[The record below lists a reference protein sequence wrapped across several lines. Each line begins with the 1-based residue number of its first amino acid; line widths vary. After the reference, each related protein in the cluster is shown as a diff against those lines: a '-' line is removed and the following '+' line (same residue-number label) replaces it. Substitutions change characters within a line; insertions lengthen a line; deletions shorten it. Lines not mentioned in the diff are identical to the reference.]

1 MSDDHN
7 PIESAINPNTGAGG
21 CPFSKQATE
30 FDPFDAAYQLDPAEA
45 LRWSRDEEPVFY
57 SAKLGYWVVSRYE
70 DVKSVFRDPIT
81 FSPAIALEK
90 ISPAPEGASEIL
102 KSYGYAMNR
111 TMVNEDEPDHM
122 IRRRLLMDAFLPA
135 RLDAQ
140 TPMIRRL
147 TRQSIDRF
155 IDRGNADLVAE
166 MFWEIPMEV
175 ALRFLGVDADDI
187 TELKSFSV
195 AHTVNTWG
203 RPRPEEQLHVAESV
217 GRFWQAS
224 GSILDKM
231 RANPDGEGWMYDSIR
246 QNKLRPEIVTD
257 SYLQSM
263 MMAILV
269 AAHETTAHASANA
282 VMTLLK
288 RGAAWQELVANPG
301 LIPNAV
307 EECLRFAGSVV
318 AWRRITTE
326 ATTVGGVPI
335 PEGARLLIV
344 QASANHD
351 ARAFENPDNLDL
363 YRDNASDHLTFGYGA
378 HQCMGKNIARL
389 EMRIFLEELTR
400 RLPHLKLTA
409 QTFDYVPNT
418 SFRGPRKL
426 LVEWDPTKNP
436 EIQDASI
443 LEKSQDFPVGPPAKS
458 DIRRR
463 LTVKEAT
470 VTQGN
475 ILHLQLEDPQG
486 QPLPDWSAG
495 SHIDLFSGGLTRK
508 YSLCGTSG
516 ETGTFRVAILREDAG
531 RGGSRHFHTT
541 LKTGDVLY
549 AAGPRNHFRLDE
561 SADEYLLIAG
571 GIGITPIL
579 AMADRLKTLG
589 KRYAIHYAGKA
600 RSGMAMLDRATDEHG
615 TSLEVYVSAERHR
628 MNLPKLIGEFAKTG
642 KIYACGPERLLTAV
656 DSLAANGPEGWLTF
670 ESFSAADITLD
681 PEIEHEFTVHLSDS
695 DRDVTVRADQTILD
709 ALVQA
714 GIDVPCDCREG
725 LCGSCEAG
733 VSDGEIDHRDKVLT
747 QAERQTGDRMMTCCS
762 RAKSKR
768 ITLRL

>member
-1 MSDDHN
+1 MSEDRKAT
-7 PIESAINPNTGAGG
+7 ISATNTGADG

-45 LRWSRDEEPVFY
+45 LRWSRDDEPVFY
-57 SAKLGYWVVSRYE
+57 SEKLGYWVISRYE

-90 ISPAPEGASEIL
+90 ISPAPEAAGEIL

-155 IDRGNADLVAE
+155 IARGNADLVAE

-187 TELKSFSV
+187 ADLKSFSV

-203 RPRPEEQLHVAESV
+203 RPRPEEQLHVADSV

-224 GSILDKM
+224 GKILDKM
-231 RANPDGEGWMYDSIR
+231 RGNPDGIGWMYDSIR

-288 RGAAWQELVANPG
+288 SENAWAELIANPG

-307 EECLRFAGSVV
+307 EECLRVAGSVV
-318 AWRRITTE
+318 AWRRITTS

-335 PEGARLLIV
+335 PDGARLLIV

-351 ARAFENPDNLDL
+351 PRAFENPDHLDL
-363 YRDNASDHLTFGYGA
+363 YRDNATDHLTFGYGA

-400 RLPHLKLTA
+400 RLPHLKLSA

-426 LVEWDPTKNP
+426 LVEWDAAKNP

-443 LEKSQDFPVGPPAKS
+443 REKAQDFPVGPPAKS

-463 LTVKEAT
+463 LIVEETVIA
-470 VTQGN
+470 QGS
-475 ILHLQLEDPQG
+475 ILHLKLGDPQG
-486 QPLPDWSAG
+486 EPLPDWTAG
-495 SHIDLFSGGLTRK
+495 SHIDLFSNGMTRK
-508 YSLCGTSG
+508 YSLCGAAN
-516 ETGTFRVAILREDAG
+516 EAGTFRVAILRDDAG
-531 RGGSRHFHTT
+531 RGGSRHFHET
-541 LKTGDVLY
+541 LKVGDILY

-561 SADEYLLIAG
+561 TADDYLLIAG

-579 AMADRLKTLG
+579 AMADRLKALG
-589 KRYAIHYAGKA
+589 KQYAIHYAGKTQD
-600 RSGMAMLDRATDEHG
+600 GMALLDRARSDHG
-615 TSLEVYVSAERHR
+615 TSLNIYAHTDGNR
-628 MNLPKLIGEFAKTG
+628 MDLPNLIGTFPKSG
-642 KIYACGPERLLTAV
+642 KIYACGPERLLKAL
-656 DSLAANGPEGWLTF
+656 DCLAADGPEGWLTF

-681 PEIEHEFTVHLSDS
+681 PEIEHAFTVHLSDS
-695 DRDVTVRADQTILD
+695 DRDITVRADQTILD
-709 ALVQA
+709 ALTQA
-714 GIDVPCDCREG
+714 GIDVPSDCREG
-725 LCGSCEAG
+725 LCGSCEAR

-747 QAERQTGDRMMTCCS
+747 QAERGAGDRMMTCCS
-762 RAKSKR
+762 RATGNR